1 MFREVPYQLPR
12 NAALITLV
20 NFPIDLLDDL
30 SNIEIVFGA
39 GGSCWAGSSS
49 GTSGAFITLVTFGTG
64 RSSGAFITL
73 VTFRAGRSSG
83 AFITLVTFGTG
94 RSSGACRTMCA
105 CGPRWSSRADG
116 PQC

>member
-12 NAALITLV
+12 NAAVITLV

-73 VTFRAGRSSG
+73 VTFGAGRSSG
-83 AFITLVTFGTG
+83 AIITRVTCGTG
-94 RSSGACRTMCA
+94 GSSGPCGTRSTFRT
-105 CGPRWSSRADG
+105 GGSG
-116 PQC
+116 GT

>member
-73 VTFRAGRSSG
+73 VTFGAGRSSV
-83 AFITLVTFGTG
+83 AFMTLLAFGEGSTRGTEIT
-94 RSSGACRTMCA
+94 
-105 CGPRWSSRADG
+105 
-116 PQC
+116 

>member
-12 NAALITLV
+12 NAAVITLV

-83 AFITLVTFGTG
+83 AFITLITFGAG
-94 RSSGACRTMCA
+94 GSSGACVPWVTYGSGSAREA
-105 CGPRWSSRADG
+105 LV
-116 PQC
+116 